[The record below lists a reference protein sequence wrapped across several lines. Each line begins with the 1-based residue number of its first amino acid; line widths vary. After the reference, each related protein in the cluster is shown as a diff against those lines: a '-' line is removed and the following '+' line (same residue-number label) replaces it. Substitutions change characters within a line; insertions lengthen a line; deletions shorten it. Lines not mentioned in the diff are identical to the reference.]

1 MSGPPR
7 LRSKMQTGRPR
18 PKTIHVD
25 RRDTSNG
32 TLTPSC
38 GKKGSISNLASELFV
53 CLLVCFFYN
62 NTCISHASYFHFK
75 FCLLV
80 FVTQITTICILYT

>member
-53 CLLVCFFYN
+53 C
-62 NTCISHASYFHFK
+62 
-75 FCLLV
+75 
-80 FVTQITTICILYT
+80 